1 MKMKNTW
8 LVCFQCYAVMD
19 HFLFGFCFFL
29 IVVYYIIT
37 PIFGVTF
44 RVPICLY
51 HWRKALLYSFQKFRP
66 HSNVPCEVLGQQQ
79 SLNAVSSQ
87 VAKELQSLQQKDADS
102 CFFFGGERI
111 LYGGSSHLVTLSATV
126 VSKSLG
132 IVPLDL
138 GFVFWFCP
146 PQKTKITP
154 LNIGLSRQ
162 FSGAKLLGFWGFLPT
177 SKKQPGWSPGTKLE
191 GSRSKGPSKVSMN
204 LWAMPRCQKIRWHS
218 KKEEICKQ
226 IYQETFYKIKWWDT
240 PIKTTIKHRALHGKN
255 NYFDNGKCECF
266 W

>member
-1 MKMKNTW
+1 MLCSNGS
-8 LVCFQCYAVMD
+8 LFVRIL
-19 HFLFGFCFFL
+19 FLL

-51 HWRKALLYSFQKFRP
+51 HWRKALLYSFQKFGP

-102 CFFFGGERI
+102 FFFFWGGRI

-126 VSKSLG
+126 VNKFLG
-132 IVPLDL
+132 IVPLNL

-146 PQKTKITP
+146 SKKTKITP
-154 LNIGLSRQ
+154 LNIGDKRQ
-162 FSGAKLLGFWGFLPT
+162 FSGGFHCWFFWIFKLPKNNQGGLQELNLRVQEVRGQVKFPWIFGMA
-177 SKKQPGWSPGTKLE
+177 
-191 GSRSKGPSKVSMN
+191 SKVS
-204 LWAMPRCQKIRWHS
+204 
-218 KKEEICKQ
+218 
-226 IYQETFYKIKWWDT
+226 
-240 PIKTTIKHRALHGKN
+240 KN
-255 NYFDNGKCECF
+255 SLAFEKGTDL
-266 W
+266 